1 MQYKFIKFGP
11 EGFPLY
17 YYDEATYPPTEK
29 GQKNSDIPADAI
41 AVSDQQW
48 LEASML
54 KLWRAPDGTLSMPP
68 AAEPGEKIELPAYA
82 AQKRWET
89 EVGGTIWNG
98 WPILTDRESQNKI
111 TSEALAIEKGQRLD
125 GDPWKFA
132 DGEFRPLTNA
142 QMDSLAAAV
151 RLYIRDSFAIEAR
164 VVAEI
169 EAGTIST
176 IEQIDAA
183 FA

>member
-1 MQYKFIKFGP
+1 MTIYAQIDP
-11 EGFPLY
+11 HGFPSAFFDTSFHDYEVPAGAIEITKSQHEELLTFQGLRRLVNGKVI
-17 YYDEATYPPTEK
+17 EFTPP
-29 GQKNSDIPADAI
+29 
-41 AVSDQQW
+41 
-48 LEASML
+48 
-54 KLWRAPDGTLSMPP
+54 PP
-68 AAEPGEKIELPAYA
+68 IVDLAAYA

-98 WPILTDRESQNKI
+98 WPVLTDRESQNKI
-111 TSEALAIEKGQRLD
+111 TSEALAIEKGERLD

-151 RLYIRDSFAIEAR
+151 RLYIRESFAIEAR

>member
-1 MQYKFIKFGP
+1 MEITEDHWSEFIGNPGMRRWHNGKVVEF
-11 EGFPLY
+11 
-17 YYDEATYPPTEK
+17 TPPPP
-29 GQKNSDIPADAI
+29 NVD
-41 AVSDQQW
+41 
-48 LEASML
+48 LAS
-54 KLWRAPDGTLSMPP
+54 
-68 AAEPGEKIELPAYA
+68 YA

-89 EVGGTIWNG
+89 EVGGTVWNG
-98 WPILTDRESQNKI
+98 WPVLTDRDSQNKI
-111 TSEALAIEKGQRLD
+111 TSEAVAIEKGERLD

-176 IEQIDAA
+176 VEQIDAA

>member
-1 MQYKFIKFGP
+1 MTIYAKVDSQ
-11 EGFPLY
+11 GFPTAFFDTSFHD
-17 YYDEATYPPTEK
+17 YDVPSDTIEITKAQHEELLSSQGLRRLVNGKVIEFTPP
-29 GQKNSDIPADAI
+29 
-41 AVSDQQW
+41 
-48 LEASML
+48 
-54 KLWRAPDGTLSMPP
+54 PP
-68 AAEPGEKIELPAYA
+68 VVDLNDYA
-82 AQKRWET
+82 ARKRWET

-98 WPILTDRESQNKI
+98 WPVLTDRESQNKI
-111 TSEALAIEKGQRLD
+111 TSEALAIEKGERLD

-151 RLYIRDSFAIEAR
+151 RLYIRESFAIEAR

-176 IEQIDAA
+176 VEQIDAA

>member
-1 MQYKFIKFGP
+1 MH
-11 EGFPLY
+11 
-17 YYDEATYPPTEK
+17 
-29 GQKNSDIPADAI
+29 
-41 AVSDQQW
+41 
-48 LEASML
+48 
-54 KLWRAPDGTLSMPP
+54 
-68 AAEPGEKIELPAYA
+68 YA
-82 AQKRWET
+82 ALRCGTAHEERCLLTTMGQPEVSHPGMTLQEYAAAKRWET

-98 WPILTDRESQNKI
+98 WPVLTDRESQNKI
-111 TSEALAIEKGQRLD
+111 TSEALAIEKGERLD

-132 DGEFRPLTNA
+132 DGEFRPLTNV

-169 EAGTIST
+169 DAGTIST
-176 IEQIDAA
+176 VEQIDAA

>member
-1 MQYKFIKFGP
+1 MITNAQYSKHGTIIAVIGGVEMTVP
-11 EGFPLY
+11 DDMANRHRVMLAEW
-17 YYDEATYPPTEK
+17 EAGGNAIEPYSPPTL
-29 GQKNSDIPADAI
+29 NLP
-41 AVSDQQW
+41 VY
-48 LEASML
+48 
-54 KLWRAPDGTLSMPP
+54 
-68 AAEPGEKIELPAYA
+68 AAE
-82 AQKRWET
+82 KRWQT

-98 WPILTDRESQNKI
+98 WPVLTDRESQNKI
-111 TSEALAIEKGQRLD
+111 TAEALAIEKGERLD

-151 RLYIRDSFAIEAR
+151 RVYIRDSFAIEAR

-176 IEQIDAA
+176 VEQIDAA